1 MRQPRQGELAR
12 AFRLLGTLGDGARP
26 APDQVLGL
34 LERLARIVAS
44 EFTTL
49 SVCDLA
55 AGRRFLSCSTKGR
68 QAGSPESFSTPG
80 LISIFCLCG
89 NQPGAAVTRRG
100 PPLPNMAPD
109 SGSHQGGAAFQP
121 APGSIPG
128 LSLSFGVMAGRV
140 SLPCS

>member
-1 MRQPRQGELAR
+1 MPSLHREWRARHRTRIISASGGGGKYASLRKRLPGHCIVRQPRQGELAR

-55 AGRRFLSCSTKGR
+55 AGRRFLSAC
-68 QAGSPESFSTPG
+68 PPDP
-80 LISIFCLCG
+80 
-89 NQPGAAVTRRG
+89 PGASTLRPSIGFLPDIRWCGTTCGIRTRE
-100 PPLPNMAPD
+100 P
-109 SGSHQGGAAFQP
+109 SGSRIA
-121 APGSIPG
+121 
-128 LSLSFGVMAGRV
+128 
-140 SLPCS
+140 